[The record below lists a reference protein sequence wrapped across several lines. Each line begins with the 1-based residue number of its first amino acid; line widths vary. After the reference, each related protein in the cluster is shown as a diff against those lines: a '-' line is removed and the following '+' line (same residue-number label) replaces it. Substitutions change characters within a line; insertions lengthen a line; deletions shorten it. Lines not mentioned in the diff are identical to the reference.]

1 MTDYVEGAMQDVKR
15 DFCRAMAAGRGGAR
29 GKHGGDGKEA
39 GAVYETH
46 VAPVRRKNRE
56 EGSREREDK
65 GKEARAGHVCVGG
78 RGGTG
83 VDGE

>member
-15 DFCRAMAAGRGGAR
+15 DFCRAIAAGRGGVR

-39 GAVYETH
+39 GAVYESH

-56 EGSREREDK
+56 ERTRKRDEK
-65 GKEARAGHVCVGG
+65 GKTSKGGAWVWCAGV
-78 RGGTG
+78 
-83 VDGE
+83 EE